1 CIKWVQ
7 EAFPAGGDSS
17 GLVLIYEQCVR
28 TFWHED
34 QYKEDLRYL
43 KVWLAY
49 AESCADAE
57 LIYRFLDANKIG
69 LSHSAYYISYALHL
83 ETKHKTK
90 TANEIFNQGLSICD
104 TSTRQLGGVFRVDT
118 IRYGIRHGIRPR
130 YAGMGHDSGTTPRTE
145 KTYLCCSRDLLKY
158 IDLDHHPDLV
168 TLENA
173 QPLQKLEAAYRKF
186 IARSM
191 ARPKSTSDE
200 DGTENGQSV
209 RSFGTVLSKEENRR
223 NRIEA
228 SDVVKKNAKGNRG
241 FGTVLSVYK
250 DTNTENNS
258 GNQGDSS
265 KLGSRSWDSLP
276 THRDRNKENTAIPS
290 KWTSFKVP
298 QKPGS
303 RIAVPTASAI
313 EVFVDEPSSELQ
325 HTSNEAENTT
335 NLQLK
340 ERDEHE
346 LKRYMPFYVNLI

>member
-28 TFWHED
+28 TFWHD
-34 QYKEDLRYL
+34 DRYKEDLRYL

-90 TANEIFNQGLSICD
+90 TANEIFNRGLS
-104 TSTRQLGGVFRVDT
+104 
-118 IRYGIRHGIRPR
+118 
-130 YAGMGHDSGTTPRTE
+130 M
-145 KTYLCCSRDLLKY
+145 
-158 IDLDHHPDLV
+158 
-168 TLENA
+168 NA

-250 DTNTENNS
+250 DTNTENDN

-303 RIAVPTASAI
+303 RIAVPTAPAI

-346 LKRYMPFYVNLI
+346 LKRYTPFYVNLI